1 MRRNRL
7 PFLIMAMAMAA
18 ILLSTGTAGASRPV
32 TVRVR
37 LPVEAKLDSAG
48 IRRILV
54 GGFITNDS
62 PFMDTEKEMVDLL
75 RQLAD

>member
-7 PFLIMAMAMAA
+7 PALIMALVLTTG
-18 ILLSTGTAGASRPV
+18 LLFTGTAGASRPV

-37 LPVEAKLDSAG
+37 LPVSAKLDSAG

-62 PFMDTEKEMVDLL
+62 P
-75 RQLAD
+75 